1 MVQRTR
7 IELEGLKAAAEIVV
21 DTSGIPHLRAESRAD
36 LFLVQGFNAARDRL
50 WQLDLWRKRG
60 LGLLASDFGPG
71 YLMQDQAARLF
82 LYRGDM
88 TAEWAAY
95 GTPNTRAIVQAFV
108 SGINAFIELTQADP
122 SWLPPE
128 FAAFGT
134 KPGRFAAE
142 DVVRIRSHALA
153 RNMLAEVARARV
165 AAAGALAADIYR
177 KDIAPPHVLALP
189 DGLDPALIPAGVEDM
204 FLLATAPVTFRP
216 DRLAASLAEAPLWS
230 KVNAQGEVVAEASAL
245 SPFEGREGSNNWAVA
260 PSRTTTGRPILASD
274 PHRAHL
280 LPSLR
285 YIAHLTCPDLDLIG
299 AGEPALPGLSL
310 GHNGKAAFSLTIF
323 PADQEDLY
331 VCERHPSDPR
341 LYRYGDGY
349 EPFQTV
355 EETIPVKDASPQP
368 VTLSFTR
375 HGPLI
380 HATATHAFA
389 LRTVWQ
395 EPGTAPYL
403 GSLAYMDCASVEGF
417 EAALASWA
425 SPTVNQVYADTSG
438 RIARITAGK
447 VPRRRNFDGLLPV
460 PGDGRYEWH
469 GFWTTADL
477 PRAIDPPEGF
487 VFSANEMN
495 LPPGD
500 PNLERHL
507 GYEWLEASRAVVI
520 SRHLADQ
527 APHGIEAAM
536 RLQNDVTSL
545 PALRVQAVLLA
556 QEHGDWSATATRAQA
571 LLADWD
577 GRLLKASAPA
587 LLFEIWWMRHLK
599 PALLAGL
606 VADPAVRAKLTPLD
620 NEPLLVHLEAMARE
634 ALHPVL
640 TASLEQ
646 AWEDC
651 AARLGPDPAFWSWGR
666 LHHAHFIHPQSCLP
680 GSPGRDVGP
689 LELGG
694 SNSTVMNAG
703 YDPGSFRT
711 NVGAT
716 FRMVL
721 DVGHWDSSFA
731 INAPGQS
738 GDPRSPHYDDLA
750 ALWAEGRYV
759 PLLYSQAEIDR
770 AAEHVVE
777 LRPKPAT

>member
-1 MVQRTR
+1 MVQRMSL
-7 IELEGLKAAAEIVV
+7 ELEGLRASASIVV
-21 DTSGIPHLRAESRAD
+21 DTSGIPHLRAASRAD

-60 LGLLASDFGPG
+60 LGLLAADFGPG
-71 YLMQDQAARLF
+71 YLMQDRAARLF

-88 TAEWAAY
+88 QAEWAAY
-95 GTPNTRAIVQAFV
+95 GTPETQAIVRSFV
-108 SGINAFIELTQADP
+108 AGINAFIRLAEADP
-122 SWLPPE
+122 TWLPPE

-134 KPGRFAAE
+134 RPGRFAPE

-153 RNMLAEVARARV
+153 RNMLSEVARARV
-165 AAAGALAADIYR
+165 AALGGLAADIYR
-177 KDIAPPHVLALP
+177 KEIAPPHALALP
-189 DGLDPALIPAGVEDM
+189 DGLDPALIGAGLEDT

-216 DRLAASLAEAPLWS
+216 DRLAASLAEAPRWC
-230 KVNAQGEVVAEASAL
+230 KVNAQGEVVAERPAGPAAEAS
-245 SPFEGREGSNNWAVA
+245 EGSNNWAVA

-331 VCERHPSDPR
+331 LYELHPEDPQ
-341 LYRYGDGY
+341 LYRYGQGY
-349 EPFQTV
+349 ERFRTI
-355 EETIPVKDASPQP
+355 EETIPVKGAVPQP
-368 VTLSFTR
+368 VTLGFTR

-380 HATATHAFA
+380 HQTATHAFA

-403 GSLAYMDCASVEGF
+403 CSLAYMDCASVEGF
-417 EAALASWA
+417 AEALACWA
-425 SPTVNQVYADTSG
+425 TPTVNQVYADVSG

-460 PGDGRYEWH
+460 PGDGRYEWD

-477 PRAIDPPEGF
+477 PREIDPPGGF
-487 VFSANEMN
+487 VLSANEMN

-500 PNLERHL
+500 PSRERHL
-507 GYEWLEASRAVVI
+507 GYEWLEASRANVI
-520 SRHLADQ
+520 RRHLADP
-527 APHGIEAAM
+527 ALHGIEAAM
-536 RLQNDVTSL
+536 RLQNDLTSL
-545 PALRVQAVLLA
+545 PALRVRALLLKA
-556 QEHGDWSATATRAQA
+556 AADSWPVPARRAQA

-577 GRLLKASAPA
+577 GHLLAKSAAA

-606 VADPAVRAKLTPLD
+606 VADPAIRAKLVPLD
-620 NEPLLVHLEAMARE
+620 NEPLLIRLESMAADQRD
-634 ALHPVL
+634 PVL
-640 TASLEQ
+640 AASLER
-646 AWEDC
+646 AWAEC

-694 SNSTVMNAG
+694 SSSTVMNAG

-711 NVGAT
+711 TVGAT

-759 PLLYSQAEIDR
+759 PLLYSAAEIDR
-770 AAEHVVE
+770 AAELVIE
-777 LRPKPAT
+777 LRPAAAP